1 MNCFTRVLLCLLG
14 LACSAGW
21 AQVDVRLETAK
32 TAYLQFSPI
41 PFTVRLKNQGAT
53 ELRLTET
60 KGQPWLEMMV
70 QSRDGMLIAPERP
83 LNPPDKVLKAGES
96 TAISVDLAPYYLVR
110 DTGGYRARASVNL
123 PSGEKLM
130 TESLDFL
137 IGRGEVIWSVP
148 RGDGKERRIYS
159 LLKFYEDPNLGLYLK
174 VEVPEKNLVYPVR
187 RLGPYLPLG
196 NPKAEFDSENHL
208 HLLYATSAGV
218 HRITVVNADGNLL
231 REESRQQGVDTP
243 DLKRNEAGEVHIQGG
258 TVMLPSNLRERLST
272 LQSRAGTKESPKAEV
287 GTP

>member
-1 MNCFTRVLLCLLG
+1 
-14 LACSAGW
+14 
-21 AQVDVRLETAK
+21 
-32 TAYLQFSPI
+32 
-41 PFTVRLKNQGAT
+41 
-53 ELRLTET
+53 
-60 KGQPWLEMMV
+60 
-70 QSRDGMLIAPERP
+70 
-83 LNPPDKVLKAGES
+83 
-96 TAISVDLAPYYLVR
+96 
-110 DTGGYRARASVNL
+110 
-123 PSGEKLM
+123 M

-159 LLKFYEDPNLGLYLK
+159 LLKFYEDPHLGLYLK

-218 HRITVVNADGNLL
+218 HRVTVVNSDGNLL

-272 LQSRAGTKESPKAEV
+272 LQSRADAKESPKAEV